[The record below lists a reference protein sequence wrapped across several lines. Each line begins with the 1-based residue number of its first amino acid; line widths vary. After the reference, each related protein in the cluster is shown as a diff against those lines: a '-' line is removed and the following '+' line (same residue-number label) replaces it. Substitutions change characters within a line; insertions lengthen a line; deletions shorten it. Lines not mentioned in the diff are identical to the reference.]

1 MQQQR
6 KLLVLKSL
14 WRATLKKVQ
23 KTFLFVFI
31 ILTFSLFGCSKKTE
45 KRLVIWTDNSE
56 AAPTIELYNKTHKHK
71 AVIVYKENIAASLP
85 PAQEELSPDIIV
97 GSFLKNRKTRKNFI
111 SLDFLFNRKY
121 LSSSDFYTT
130 LLKSG
135 TFGYHQYLLPV
146 SFNIPAMIFS
156 SENKNFIKDNY
167 TISLEE
173 LKETGAEFNK
183 TNKKGSYT
191 AIGFAPL
198 SSSDFLYTTT
208 QLRGAN
214 FKEDKKKTFT
224 YDKNQLTESI
234 EYLKNWINT
243 ENTSVQTE
251 SDFVYKYLSE
261 TPDKQVTS
269 GRTLF
274 SFITS
279 DKLFSMSEVQL
290 SKIDFRWLNNNN
302 LIPIEDSLI
311 YMGIAKKTKKAA
323 LAADFISWF
332 FDSET
337 QHLLIERKFKSN
349 LDTVQFGIAG
359 GFSSLKDVNEHILPV
374 YYPAMLTNI
383 PQAGTFTI
391 SDRKP
396 AKWNEIKSK
405 VILPY
410 LEDAVR
416 AEDANSVQ
424 SMEER
429 YSDLKKLGM

>member
-1 MQQQR
+1 MTAV
-6 KLLVLKSL
+6 LL
-14 WRATLKKVQ
+14 
-23 KTFLFVFI
+23 FLI
-31 ILTFSLFGCSKKTE
+31 ALTFSLFGCKKNTE

-71 AVIVYKENIAASLP
+71 AVIVYKENIAASLSP
-85 PAQEELSPDIIV
+85 SQEELSPDIIV
-97 GSFLKNRKTRKNFI
+97 GSFLKNSKTRKNFL

-156 SENKNFIKDNY
+156 AENKNFIKDNY

-173 LKETGAEFNK
+173 LKQTGAEFNK
-183 TNKKGSYT
+183 KNKKGSYT

-198 SSSDFLYTTT
+198 SSSNFLYTTA
-208 QLRGAN
+208 QLHGTN

-224 YDKNQLTESI
+224 YDKNQLNETI
-234 EYLKNWINT
+234 EYLKNWIKT
-243 ENTSVQTE
+243 ENSSVQTE

-274 SFITS
+274 SFVTS

-337 QHLLIERKFKSN
+337 QHSLIERKFKSN

-396 AKWNEIKSK
+396 AKWNEIKTRI
-405 VILPY
+405 ILPY

-416 AEDANSVQ
+416 SEDTNSIQ